1 MWVWDRLL
9 LIGAMAIALT
19 KGALTST
26 SIPKTYNKIQD
37 DRDNDAFSFVP
48 YSKTQQ
54 DDVLNNAESLLKVW
68 VNQDTNKDAHR
79 ILLDSFQTIESLRD
93 RVDTTNDE
101 SFLLDLM
108 DMFHT
113 LRDPHTSIRL
123 PGPYGCFSATTGFV
137 FQIVNGMSEEDKAGS
152 IPHSADS
159 SKISIVLAAKT
170 NVPEILNLL
179 NDEFSEARVGDELV
193 LINDMS
199 FIEWYKANKDQFGRG
214 ANKYDSLRRAIAY
227 LGTINGATHRLPEAN
242 QITLVFRS
250 RNSHASHLYTLEV
263 PYVSVRNDE
272 CWALSSNLYKEI
284 TKTTLP
290 GTPKAPK
297 KSKQDALPQ
306 HSHQKIANT
315 IRDQEGHPMTVV
327 HVDSA
332 FPDYIYSPVKWEA
345 TSLPHVFWTI
355 WNQEKLNLGII
366 RIADFS
372 LDQSKSEISSLLAT
386 GIIRNLLTTVLRHT
400 TAVLFDV
407 RGNPGGTSAFAE
419 SLSQLF
425 RSNVNPSSLFYMRN
439 DITRTIFVQGEDPNE
454 SWVRSWD
461 ASNIDDKYTEP
472 MPLVNTGR
480 LGTFGQA
487 FLRPVGVLTDS
498 NCFSSCEL
506 FAASM
511 QDTASATLFGEDGQT
526 GGGGTSV
533 YRIYPFLN
541 EMDPA
546 SFKLDPYTSR
556 LTSPTSGE
564 GYFTQMAVSL
574 RQVLRKPQTDKK
586 IMSGNGV
593 EADVIV
599 RSSAQDTKSNVMTST
614 VYDRIGA
621 NLKEKGKM
629 EESKKP
635 HFVLEPYSFDVYPGS
650 VQLRAESQGIDLLE
664 ILDSRG
670 KSIAREQVIPGFHGE
685 LMMSIWPGFTN
696 LGSQRITIVGTRDG
710 EQVLKTYREI
720 NVVPQLIDHYK
731 VTEIPVFFEGLSFS
745 DGIYHSHATQPKDG
759 WNCNESK
766 CTIGTGASYAK
777 NVESELRM
785 YLSAPIGTQL
795 QIAIT
800 ADMNTRPTLSS
811 MRLVLHED
819 SGDSKVIKV
828 FESTSSGKDKSG
840 KPQAEMI
847 RKIIPFVCTT
857 QHFSIHLQFSSSD
870 GASSGYTGVILN
882 SLSVV
887 AIKA

>member
-472 MPLVNTGR
+472 MPL
-480 LGTFGQA
+480 
-487 FLRPVGVLTDS
+487 
-498 NCFSSCEL
+498 
-506 FAASM
+506 
-511 QDTASATLFGEDGQT
+511 
-526 GGGGTSV
+526 
-533 YRIYPFLN
+533 
-541 EMDPA
+541 MDPA